1 MLALG
6 RMNLRLIEMGADGC
20 RILLLGVGF
29 TGIHKMKVVFRG
41 GCNG

>member
-20 RILLLGVGF
+20 GILLLGVGF
-29 TGIHKMKVVFRG
+29 MSIHKMKVVFRG